1 MSDPQAAGAL
11 PAYIDYPSVQTL
23 PGPIAFTDVR
33 MSAFY
38 LAADRGKLQA
48 LCDSLIAGPSG
59 GRIKFTPLLS
69 SVMMSFTEFPHS
81 IFVNFADRGV
91 ATERE
96 LSFAIPGMFTRSD
109 GVMPVEIGFALFM
122 PFLFLDNPVALMTG
136 RENYGFFKQTGQI
149 GLPDD
154 PGSPGFSADVYG
166 CTSYNPT
173 AQWGQQRLITLRRVA
188 EAAPGPALGLPWPDP
203 MAAAGNLAAAM
214 QSAADG
220 ATLAPA
226 AFADFLTGSLPQIFL
241 KQFRDISDG
250 TRACYQAVTLARYKV
265 TRLINVSFEDRYAI
279 DLKALDS
286 TPVAAALGLAPA
298 KETGLGMRVEMDM
311 QLENG
316 RVLWQA

>member
-33 MSAFY
+33 MSAFP
-38 LAADRGKLQA
+38 LVADLSTLQA
-48 LCDSLIAGPSG
+48 LCDRMIAAPSG
-59 GRIKFTPLLS
+59 GRVRFTPLLP
-69 SVMMSFTEFPHS
+69 SVIMSFTEFPHS
-81 IFVNFADRGV
+81 VFVNFAGRGV

-96 LSFAIPGMFTRSD
+96 LSFAIPGIFTRFD
-109 GVMPVEIGFALFM
+109 GPVPVGIGFAMFM
-122 PFLFLDNPVALMTG
+122 PFLFLDNSVALMTG

-154 PGSPGFSADVYG
+154 PGSTGFSADVYG
-166 CTSYNPT
+166 CPSFTPT
-173 AQWGQQRLITLRRVA
+173 AQWSQQRLITLRRLA
-188 EAAPGPALGLPWPDP
+188 EAAPSPALGLPWSDP
-203 MAAAGNLAAAM
+203 MAAARNIAAAM
-214 QSAADG
+214 QAAADG

-241 KQFRDISDG
+241 KQFRDIADG
-250 TRACYQAVTLARYKV
+250 TRACYQAVTLAHYKV
-265 TRLINVSFEDRYAI
+265 TRLIRVSLEDRYAI
-279 DLKALDS
+279 NLQALDS

-298 KETGLGMRVEMDM
+298 TETGLGMRVEMDM

>member
-1 MSDPQAAGAL
+1 MSDRQAAGAL

-23 PGPIAFTDVR
+23 PGPIAFSGVR
-33 MSAFY
+33 MSAFP
-38 LAADRGKLQA
+38 LAADLGTLQA
-48 LCDSLIAGPSG
+48 LCDSLIATPSG
-59 GRIKFTPLLS
+59 GRVQFTPLP
-69 SVMMSFTEFPHS
+69 SVMMAFTEFPQS
-81 IFVNFADRGV
+81 VFVNFADRGV

-96 LSFAIPGMFTRSD
+96 LSFAIPGLFKRFD
-109 GVMPVEIGFALFM
+109 GTAPIETGFAMFM

-149 GLPDD
+149 GMPDD

-166 CTSYNPT
+166 CPTYSPT
-173 AQWGQQRLITLRRVA
+173 AQWGQQRLVTLRRVA
-188 EAAPGPALGLPWPDP
+188 EALPSPALGLPWPDSVT
-203 MAAAGNLAAAM
+203 AARNLAAAM
-214 QSAADG
+214 QAADDG

-250 TRACYQAVTLARYKV
+250 TRACYQAVTLAGYKV

-316 RVLWQA
+316 KVLWQA

>member
-1 MSDPQAAGAL
+1 MSDRQAAGAL

-23 PGPIAFTDVR
+23 PGPIAFTGVR
-33 MSAFY
+33 MSAFS
-38 LAADRGKLQA
+38 LAADLGTLQA
-48 LCDSLIAGPSG
+48 LCDRLIAAPSG
-59 GRIKFTPLLS
+59 GRVGFMALP
-69 SVMMSFTEFPHS
+69 SVIMSFTEFPHS
-81 IFVNFADRGV
+81 VFVNFADRGV

-96 LSFAIPGMFTRSD
+96 LSFAIPGIFTRFD
-109 GVMPVEIGFALFM
+109 AVPIEIGFALFM

-149 GLPDD
+149 GMPYD

-166 CTSYNPT
+166 CARYSPT
-173 AQWGQQRLITLRRVA
+173 AQWGQQRLVTLRRVA
-188 EAAPGPALGLPWPDP
+188 EAAPGPALGLPWTDP
-203 MAAAGNLAAAM
+203 MTAARNLAAAM
-214 QSAADG
+214 QAGTDG

-226 AFADFLTGSLPQIFL
+226 AFADFITGRLPQIFL
-241 KQFRDISDG
+241 KQFRDISEP
-250 TRACYQAVTLARYKV
+250 TRACYQAITLAGYKV
-265 TRLINVSFEDRYAI
+265 TKLNVSFEDRYAI

-316 RVLWQA
+316 KVLWQA